1 MPQLTWLVTG
11 CSSGIGEQFVI
22 GVLARG
28 DRVIATARKD
38 ISRLKRLE
46 NGGAAVFELDFPP
59 QQRKSNK
66 MAEIIKIYGGVDIL
80 VNFNNAGYIEAGM
93 VEEVSCVSFCL
104 RILRSLTQSPSHEQY
119 LAQFD
124 TNVFGVIN
132 VRQALLPHFRQKRS
146 GYVIFVGSSGGWAGS
161 PGAGPYCGTRFA
173 LEGKHCTVLWM
184 K

>member
-1 MPQLTWLVTG
+1 M
-11 CSSGIGEQFVI
+11 I

-38 ISRLKRLE
+38 ISRLKHLE
-46 NGGAAVFELDFPP
+46 NGGAAVFELDVTSPATEI
-59 QQRKSNK
+59 KNK
-66 MAEIIKIYGGVDIL
+66 MAEIIKIYGGVDVL
-80 VNFNNAGYIEAGM
+80 VNNAGYIEAGM
-93 VEEVSCVSFCL
+93 VEEASCVSFCL
-104 RILRSLTQSPSHEQY
+104 RILRSVTQSPSHEQY
-119 LAQFD
+119 LAQFN

-132 VRQALLPHFRQKRS
+132 VRQALLPNFRQKRS
-146 GYVIFVGSSGGWAGS
+146 GYVIFVGSSGAWAGS